1 MRNYLRDST
10 EFQNVYTKGKRFD
23 GRFITVF
30 VISNG
35 GLHHRL
41 GVTASKKA
49 IGKAVDRNR
58 AKRLIR
64 EAFRFNKPFLLT
76 LTSKY
81 DWVLNAKSALLS
93 VKLSSPAEEFAEVVR
108 KVGKSEEVTTRAER
122 RIDKAIVE

>member
-10 EFQNVYTKGKRFD
+10 EFQYVYRKGKRYD

-30 VISNG
+30 VISNE

-58 AKRLIR
+58 AKRLMR
-64 EAFRFNKPFLLT
+64 EAFRSNKPSLLT

-81 DWVLNAKSALLS
+81 DWVLNAKSTLLS
-93 VKLSSPAEEFAEVVR
+93 VKLSSPAEEFAGVIEQ
-108 KVGKSEEVTTRAER
+108 VGKSEKSATLAER